1 MRKIWRHLSAAASS
15 TARQVDL
22 NLSPSSAVLLGDMDD
37 NANASKTCPYCAEP
51 VRTHATLCPHCRSS
65 LGSPSARETY
75 RNRHGRLAGGVSVAL
90 AEAFDVSVTFVR
102 LAFIVLTFA
111 SFAGPIIY
119 LAFWVLLP
127 AEPGGVC
134 PLGKF
139 VSGKAGE
146 PSILEQLLEQGRVLF
161 DRVVAWF
168 RASPPSNGSEEP
180 REGAS

>member
-1 MRKIWRHLSAAASS
+1 MPKL
-15 TARQVDL
+15 DL
-22 NLSPSSAVLLGDMDD
+22 NLSAPSAVLPSDMD
-37 NANASKTCPYCAEP
+37 ANATKTCPYCAEP

-90 AEAFDVSVTFVR
+90 AEVFDVSVTFVR

-119 LAFWVLLP
+119 LALWVLLP

-134 PLGKF
+134 PLGQF
-139 VSGKAGE
+139 VSGKDGE
-146 PSILEQLLEQGRVLF
+146 PSILEQLVEQGRVLF